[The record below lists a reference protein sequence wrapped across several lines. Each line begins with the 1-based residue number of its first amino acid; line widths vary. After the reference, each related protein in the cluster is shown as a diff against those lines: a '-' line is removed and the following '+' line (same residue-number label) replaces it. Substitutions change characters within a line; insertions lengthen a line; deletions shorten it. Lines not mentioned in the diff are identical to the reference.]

1 MTGKHL
7 EKPHSRSGKVSYV
20 KLRFKCMKILAGGDV
35 GEGVANVELPQLPLC
50 LRLLLARCHHLPS
63 GW

>member
-1 MTGKHL
+1 MAGRHP
-7 EKPHSRSGKVSYV
+7 EKLHSRSGKVSYH
-20 KLRFKCMKILAGGDV
+20 KLLFKCIKILAGGIA

-63 GW
+63 GG